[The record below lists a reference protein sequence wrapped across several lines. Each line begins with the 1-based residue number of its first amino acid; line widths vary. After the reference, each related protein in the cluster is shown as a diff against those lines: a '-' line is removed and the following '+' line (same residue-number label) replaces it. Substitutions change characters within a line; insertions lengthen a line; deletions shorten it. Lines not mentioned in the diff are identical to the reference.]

1 MISLD
6 RLYVDTIDDEPLI
19 SGYLAPDGKWH
30 PVEHGGHQNMYEIL
44 CKENNGDLN
53 GWIMLQYGMT
63 EAHWITKAQK
73 NTIVLLRSILPNGE
87 QKQFITDALIGMR
100 IKN

>member
-6 RLYVDTIDDEPLI
+6 RLYVDEIDGEPLI
-19 SGYLAPDGKWH
+19 SGYIAPDGKWH
-30 PVEHGGHQNMYEIL
+30 PVEYGGHQNMYKTL
-44 CKENNGDLN
+44 YKENNGDLS

-63 EAHWITKAQK
+63 EAHWITQAQID
-73 NTIVLLRSILPNGE
+73 TIVLLRNLLPSGE
-87 QKQFITDALIGMR
+87 QKTFLTDALIGIR